1 MRTSTFVWIVVVVV
15 IILGV
20 GWYVYSMP
28 QTTPETQTQTNN
40 NPNGPDYTPPTT
52 DTNTSGATASSSSSS
67 STSAPMNVTVTHGPN
82 GFSPAEVTVKKG
94 GTVTWQNSGSGGMWV
109 ASAQHP
115 THTVYSGTSLQQHCP
130 DTTHTAFDQCAA
142 GTSFSFTFDKVG
154 TWAYHNH
161 ANSSQFGHVTVVE

>member
-28 QTTPETQTQTNN
+28 PATGVDQQTSDTTTP
-40 NPNGPDYTPPTT
+40 PDSNTP
-52 DTNTSGATASSSSSS
+52 SASSS
-67 STSAPMNVTVTHGPN
+67 STSPTGDGDTGSASAAPLNASVTYGAS
-82 GFSPAEVTVKKG
+82 GFSPQEVIVKKG
-94 GTVTWQNSGSGGMWV
+94 GTVTWTNQSSSGMWV

-115 THTVYSGTSLQQHCP
+115 THTVYSGTTLQQHCP
-130 DTTHTAFDQCAA
+130 DTAHNAFDECAA
-142 GTSFSFTFDKVG
+142 GSSYSFTFDKVG

-161 ANSSQFGHVTVVE
+161 ANSSQFGRVVVVE